1 MASAYATLKAS
12 RRKSL
17 RALRTRTKPL
27 QTQLHLLYREMSKR
41 LEGHYTRV
49 LGPDDAKKILEES
62 QKFYN
67 LVENWAKDVAA
78 LVDIFRYS

>member
-1 MASAYATLKAS
+1 M
-12 RRKSL
+12 SL
-17 RALRTRTKPL
+17 
-27 QTQLHLLYREMSKR
+27 R

-67 LVENWAKDVAA
+67 MVNDWAKDVAA